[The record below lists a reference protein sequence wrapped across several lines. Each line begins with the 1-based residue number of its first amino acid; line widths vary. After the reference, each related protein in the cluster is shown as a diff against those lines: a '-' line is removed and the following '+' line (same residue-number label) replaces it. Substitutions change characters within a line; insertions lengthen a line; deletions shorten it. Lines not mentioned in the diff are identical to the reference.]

1 VFVANRVD
9 KMPDTSEPRLNTL
22 NETISRKAEEWTA
35 QDLSAIVE
43 SLRRQREIWEQGQR
57 EGSKKRVSSK
67 KITIPSI
74 EKNEQDEEQG
84 IT

>member
-1 VFVANRVD
+1 
-9 KMPDTSEPRLNTL
+9 MPDTSEPRLNTL

-84 IT
+84 TT

>member
-1 VFVANRVD
+1 
-9 KMPDTSEPRLNTL
+9 MPDTSEPRLNTL
-22 NETISRKAEEWTA
+22 NETISRKAEEWTT

-84 IT
+84 TT